1 MFHFRV
7 PMHILPENTVFSM
20 MYLMRLLESHPIHMV
35 ENQRDLLKLPTDS
48 SLLAYL
54 SIMISFLG
62 Q

>member
-1 MFHFRV
+1 ML
-7 PMHILPENTVFSM
+7 ILPENTVFPM
-20 MYLMRLLESHPIHMV
+20 MYLMRLLESHPIYMV

-54 SIMISFLG
+54 SILISFLG